1 MLIRWEDKDWKFQ
14 ASDLTN
20 RQAIA
25 LETEMGMS
33 IAEFYDLLE
42 GDDGEGFDSAKPYFV
57 KLMTIL
63 YWLMLDQND
72 VKVKISD
79 VEFPLIGF
87 AQAFA
92 AGMAAELAT
101 QPAQAAEE
109 APDPT
114 RPPGGS
120 VPSPARSSRSKN
132 KHPAAAGSPHG

>member
-1 MLIRWEDKDWKFQ
+1 MLIRWEDKDWTFD

-33 IAEFYDLLE
+33 IAEFYDLLDGE
-42 GDDGEGFDSAKPYFV
+42 EGEGFDSAKPYFV
-57 KLMTIL
+57 KLMTVL
-63 YWLMLDQND
+63 YWLMLDQNGR
-72 VKVKISD
+72 KVKISD

-92 AGMAAELAT
+92 AAMAAEVA
-101 QPAQAAEE
+101 AQAPAAEE

-114 RPPGGS
+114 RRAPGS
-120 VPSPARSSRSKN
+120 APSPARSSPSRKTT
-132 KHPAAAGSPHG
+132 AVAGSPHG

>member
-1 MLIRWEDKDWKFQ
+1 MLIRWEDKDWTFQ

-63 YWLMLDQND
+63 YWLMLDQNGQR
-72 VKVKISD
+72 VKISD

-92 AGMAAELAT
+92 AAMAAELAT
-101 QPAQAAEE
+101 QPAAPAEG

-114 RPPGGS
+114 RPVPGS
-120 VPSPARSSRSKN
+120 APSAERSSRSEKT
-132 KHPAAAGSPHG
+132 PAAAGSPHG